1 MRGEKTMFDFTL
13 TTYKKTKELIED
25 LKKELKEENFGV
37 LWEFELHKKLAEKGL
52 PYNHSVTI
60 LEVCNPNAA
69 AKIIAIDP
77 MASYFL
83 PCKIV
88 IIEDTKETKVGV
100 LKLAQLFSHMD
111 SDNVE
116 IKDIAKEIEERL
128 IKIINKVV

>member
-1 MRGEKTMFDFTL
+1 MCYGNL
-13 TTYKKTKELIED
+13 NCTKNS
-25 LKKELKEENFGV
+25 LK
-37 LWEFELHKKLAEKGL
+37 KGL

-88 IIEDTKETKVGV
+88 IIEDTKKQNRC

-116 IKDIAKEIEERL
+116 IKDIAKE
-128 IKIINKVV
+128 